1 MQPLLILHVGA
12 AASLL
17 AVTLTVPACKT
28 CTFQALDFVR
38 FVKTVEQNMQCSFI
52 YLKVSPPLAVFKSL
66 LMSVFDVDLV
76 C

>member
-38 FVKTVEQNMQCSFI
+38 FVKLWNKICNVALFTLKF
-52 YLKVSPPLAVFKSL
+52 YLP
-66 LMSVFDVDLV
+66 
-76 C
+76 